1 MTVIPEKRET
11 NEVNPVILP
20 AYPLER
26 ISRPQHRVQ
35 REPSHLPKLRR
46 KSVNS
51 GTPRWLK
58 FAGKVPDRRTLR
70 RGTSGRERREREN
83 KLLWR

>member
-1 MTVIPEKRET
+1 MIVIPEKRET
-11 NEVNPVILP
+11 NEVNPVIP
-20 AYPLER
+20 PVYPLER
-26 ISRPQHRVQ
+26 ISRPQHKVQ
-35 REPSHLPKLRR
+35 REPSHLPTLRR

-58 FAGKVPDRRTLR
+58 FAGKVPERRTLR
-70 RGTSGRERREREN
+70 RGASGRRREREN